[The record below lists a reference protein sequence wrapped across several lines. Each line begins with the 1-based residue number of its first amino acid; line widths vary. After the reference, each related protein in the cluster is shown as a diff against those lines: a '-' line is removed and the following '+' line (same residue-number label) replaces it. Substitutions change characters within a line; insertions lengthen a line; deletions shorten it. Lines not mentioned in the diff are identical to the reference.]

1 MSPYRNALSAK
12 DIYQV
17 TPLTLYLVTVKHVT
31 EKNRKKLQ
39 KTRHAIDNIVAEVD
53 LPTDDMDTIYERF
66 VTRSALDIIE
76 VIDKHIKMKR

>member
-1 MSPYRNALSAK
+1 VSPYRNALSAK